1 LRNFEVIYEGNIQ
14 KLFAMLSLKLQLY
27 NFSSQQVKKVKEKW
41 TEVAREF
48 LKINNPTVQPE
59 DLINRK
65 LIEYAHKTPSR
76 QAL

>member
-1 LRNFEVIYEGNIQ
+1 
-14 KLFAMLSLKLQLY
+14 
-27 NFSSQQVKKVKEKW
+27 VKKVKEKW